1 MAQSVRLVLIDDVD
15 GSEADQTVTFAL
27 DGVSYEIDLNDQH
40 ATQLRHDLG
49 AWIEHA
55 RRVGGRRQT
64 HPRYGSS
71 GVARKHLRQVRA
83 WARDHGYQ
91 VNDRG
96 RVAQDVLH
104 AYDAARKR

>member
-15 GSEADQTVTFAL
+15 GTEADQTVTFAL

-55 RRVGGRRQT
+55 RRVGGRR
-64 HPRYGSS
+64 HH
-71 GVARKHLRQVRA
+71 GVDQWRGRGVRGGQRGQDLRQQRP
-83 WARDHGYQ
+83 H
-91 VNDRG
+91 
-96 RVAQDVLH
+96 L
-104 AYDAARKR
+104 